1 MKKYKVLKAV
11 EQRSW
16 EIGDIV
22 NMDDVSASKLLEHNI
37 VEAYEGDEPNKH
49 VAITVD
55 PVKLSATANNI

>member
-22 NMDDVSASKLLEHNI
+22 NMDDVSASKLLESNI
-37 VEAYEGDEPNKH
+37 VEVYEGDEPHKH